1 MKYLVLVLT
10 LGCATTLLSG
20 CPDSKLPTPSPSVP
34 TPKANTAARQPV
46 PASFAMNQ
54 PLVAMPVTTNRS

>member
-10 LGCATTLLSG
+10 LGCATFLLTG

-34 TPKANTAARQPV
+34 TPKANTAAHQPV
-46 PASFAMNQ
+46 LAGFAMNQ
-54 PLVAMPVTTNRS
+54 PLVAMPLTKSRS